1 MYPGDEAERLR
12 FRVTWLDRWRH
23 LVAIVF
29 SAIAGVGILQ
39 AVQVDFHVD
48 WSPLSVVILFAFVGA
63 IVWWVIECTI
73 AGMMAIWETRLW
85 RLYRDRSMPV
95 ARLLKP
101 RRR

>member
-23 LVAIVF
+23 LVAIALAAVSGF
-29 SAIAGVGILQ
+29 AILQ
-39 AVQVDFHVD
+39 AVQEDFHVD
-48 WSPLSVVILFAFVGA
+48 WSPFSVVILFAFVGA

-73 AGMMAIWETRLW
+73 AGAMAIWETRLW
-85 RLYRDRSMPV
+85 RLYRDRSVPV
-95 ARLLKP
+95 ARLVT